1 MERSPRSTVRGYVF
15 SLLTVCGGENDPE
28 SWALTRGEKKISP
41 RVMLHRVAEGDICG
55 YMLWAT
61 HREGYFTHASHQPW
75 ASLITPFRHLRK
87 LWLRGRETDRK
98 VALLMW
104 HRSDSKDYCFHY
116 ITLLVIKELS
126 RWTSGRP
133 CNHTWGPRTEQPLH
147 FPWCPSKALV
157 GKPYRVLLLEEPIKV
172 RLIHTK
178 SRWTDKPSG
187 QNFTTLQWWIRSCSL
202 LVLGLSQVTRLHSI
216 CDSKEQF
223 CLTSRNVP
231 SSGVR
236 FIWEV

>member
-1 MERSPRSTVRGYVF
+1 MLLRRVRPSMERSPRCTVRGYVF

-41 RVMLHRVAEGDICG
+41 RVMLHRVGEGDICG

-61 HREGYFTHASHQPW
+61 QREGYFTHASHQPW

-98 VALLMW
+98 VALVMW
-104 HRSDSKDYCFHY
+104 HRSDSKDDFFHY
-116 ITLLVIKELS
+116 VTLLVIKELL

-147 FPWCPSKALV
+147 SPRCPSKTLV
-157 GKPYRVLLLEEPIKV
+157 GKPY
-172 RLIHTK
+172 
-178 SRWTDKPSG
+178 
-187 QNFTTLQWWIRSCSL
+187 
-202 LVLGLSQVTRLHSI
+202 
-216 CDSKEQF
+216 KEF
-223 CLTSRNVP
+223 FS
-231 SSGVR
+231 
-236 FIWEV
+236 